1 MEQKLKRMRKLL
13 ATTLVFAGSLLAVS
27 GQVITEQE
35 IDELLNSR
43 DIQIDNPIIQ
53 NLAIIRQIQDENQII
68 SFQEQQG
75 SAANHVLVNQDGF
88 GNSGYIEQTGSGLE
102 TQLWQYNSGNKAN
115 LWSVGENIRTLV
127 KQDGV
132 GNLINSY
139 IENTGYVLRSATLLQ
154 EGNDNRIDLS
164 LRGDG
169 FGNTPAEQTAVI
181 NQFGNGH
188 MAKANIDPYSAPIE
202 IIQTPGVNGEG
213 MKIDISTSTF
223 SFPMKK

>member
-1 MEQKLKRMRKLL
+1 LEQKLKRMRKLL

-68 SFQEQQG
+68 SFQEQRG
-75 SAANHVLVNQDGF
+75 TVANHVLVNQDGS

-169 FGNTPAEQTAVI
+169 FGNTTAEQTAVI

-188 MAKANIDPYSAPIE
+188 MAKANIDPFSAPIE

>member
-53 NLAIIRQIQDENQII
+53 NLAIIRQIQNENQII

-75 SAANHVLVNQDGF
+75 SVANHVLVNQDGS

-188 MAKANIDPYSAPIE
+188 MAKANIDPFSAPIE